1 MSPGRMGKCTRD
13 LGGRSSCSVCHV
25 LITAWLL
32 GPEAG
37 PWSWPFAQGSCSPG
51 GVCSGA
57 EALVFMHLFPWGL
70 VPYSCTPVLSEAL
83 QAGRGPS
90 RFESWVSGSR
100 TQDWVFSTVCV
111 SQGLEI
117 RAEPLGTPEGSLL
130 A

>member
-13 LGGRSSCSVCHV
+13 LGGGSSCSVCHV

-90 RFESWVSGSR
+90 RFESWSFWVQNPCSR
-100 TQDWVFSTVCV
+100 LCVCHK
-111 SQGLEI
+111 G
-117 RAEPLGTPEGSLL
+117 
-130 A
+130 